1 MFQQPAITEN
11 LTAGRAHP
19 PAADASAEDTSPAER
34 DPFLDHYFRRID
46 PRVAASFRPA
56 PRDALKAI
64 FGARDVARHPVG
76 LRRSLPIGP
85 GRYYPVLPLGRE
97 RRTHARLSREG
108 QKSTT
113 LKLHPT
119 DTR

>member
-46 PRVAASFRPA
+46 PRVAASFSPEH
-56 PRDALKAI
+56 RDAIKEM
-64 FGARDVARHPVG
+64 FGARGVARHPVEIPRPLPTG
-76 LRRSLPIGP
+76 PARSHFVLLPGP
-85 GRYYPVLPLGRE
+85 QPRPARPLYPE
-97 RRTHARLSREG
+97 
-108 QKSTT
+108 
-113 LKLHPT
+113 
-119 DTR
+119 